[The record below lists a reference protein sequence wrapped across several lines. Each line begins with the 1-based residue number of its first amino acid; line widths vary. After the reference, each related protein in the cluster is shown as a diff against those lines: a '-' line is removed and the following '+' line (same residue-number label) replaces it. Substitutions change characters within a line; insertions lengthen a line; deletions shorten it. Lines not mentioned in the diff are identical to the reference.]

1 MFMEEYRVQK
11 LKEEKEEKMNEMNN
25 LNINKE
31 DTIE

>member
-1 MFMEEYRVQK
+1 MEEYRVQK
-11 LKEEKEEKMNEMNN
+11 LKEEKEEKMNN